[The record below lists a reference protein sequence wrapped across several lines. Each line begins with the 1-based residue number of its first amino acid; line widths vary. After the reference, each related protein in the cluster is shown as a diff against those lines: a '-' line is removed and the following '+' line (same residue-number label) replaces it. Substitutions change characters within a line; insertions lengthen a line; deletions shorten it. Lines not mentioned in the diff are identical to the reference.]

1 MSYFKKYTSTKPY
14 EDEEI
19 CNYLISLLPKSPSK
33 LDSYEYIINKQGKIN
48 ANIDLDNLK
57 KILNDKLSYYS
68 SMLDEPLKKIMKVYD
83 LPEEKLW
90 IVKRLLF
97 LTTKMIIGKFIV
109 TFTDTQLSKF
119 TMNKLSK
126 NFKNKQF
133 VNFLENEIDN
143 VFKLHPNYLRCNGKQ
158 FIDTPIFNYMLAEW
172 RDKELEDNAKLLGIK
187 ALDSAI
193 TAIVSNAVPLPGSS
207 ILAIPL
213 KMAMTYCGFKFGQIG
228 SLSNIAVDLNGNAI
242 SMGFI
247 LTPTGFR
254 ITNTLLYCFK
264 PNGKLIAVPLKD
276 PPERAYKL
284 TVQDAKQIL
293 KDSINDK
300 ENNFDSIKQEVEKHD
315 ARAREAAYS
324 I

>member
-1 MSYFKKYTSTKPY
+1 MSYFKKYSSTKPY
-14 EDEEI
+14 EDKEI
-19 CNYLISLLPKSPSK
+19 CNYLISLLPKSPSE
-33 LDSYEYIINKQGKIN
+33 LDSYDKYISKYEKIN
-48 ANIDLDNLK
+48 NNIDINSLKKVLDNKLK
-57 KILNDKLSYYS
+57 YYS
-68 SMLDEPLKKIMKVYD
+68 SMLDEPLKKLMQLYQI
-83 LPEEKLW
+83 PEEKLW

-109 TFTDTQLSKF
+109 TFTDVQLSKF

-133 VNFLENEIDN
+133 VDFLENEIEN
-143 VFKLHPNYLRCNGKQ
+143 VFKNHPKYLRCNGRQ

-172 RDKELEDNAKLLGIK
+172 RDKSLEDNTKLLGIK
-187 ALDSAI
+187 VLDSAI
-193 TAIVSNAVPLPGSS
+193 TAIVSNTVPLPGSS
-207 ILAIPL
+207 VLAIPL
-213 KMAMTYCGFKFGQIG
+213 KMVMTYCGFKLGQIG
-228 SLSNIAVDLNGNAI
+228 SLSNIVVDLNGNAI

-247 LTPTGFR
+247 ITPTGFR

-264 PNGKLIAVPLKD
+264 PDGKLIAVPLKD
-276 PPERAYKL
+276 PPERIYRL
-284 TVQDAKQIL
+284 TVKDAKQIL